1 MSTNLFF
8 PDNRGRYNR
17 VMQLS
22 NNIGA
27 IKALSAKSYDT
38 MKQEAEEIDTLCK
51 DLMKQHGAKTL
62 KEYAESIA
70 NTLPDDEKNRV
81 LNLLKALDDTD
92 VFLTNASAVLGGVLG
107 AAGGLRFASGSTKML
122 IEILS
127 EGIFRAEF
135 ARGFRLFVRGE
146 LREGTRVMRGVARWA
161 RNHYEYLGEL
171 APAARSARAVRVL
184 KVFNSVLE
192 FVAKWAFVLDIAVLF
207 IQFEVEQEQRT
218 QLRSAIHDFFCQR
231 FSVQMQFD
239 QFTATSGLYT
249 QLRGFVQ
256 TKSILEKTAMPQ
268 TAKDEA
274 VTALGDGFMNTYND
288 NMAKITDDKIWQ
300 ECEDY
305 DKLDTE
311 VYKADDPDLAEVK
324 RFLEEQS
331 KKNPEDIKD
340 KTTSS

>member
-1 MSTNLFF
+1 MLIH
-8 PDNRGRYNR
+8 
-17 VMQLS
+17 Q
-22 NNIGA
+22 
-27 IKALSAKSYDT
+27 
-38 MKQEAEEIDTLCK
+38 
-51 DLMKQHGAKTL
+51 
-62 KEYAESIA
+62 
-70 NTLPDDEKNRV
+70 
-81 LNLLKALDDTD
+81 
-92 VFLTNASAVLGGVLG
+92 TNAA
-107 AAGGLRFASGSTKML
+107 KML

-218 QLRSAIHDFFCQR
+218 QLRRYFGACLQDLSAFVMLNYFSAIHDFFCQR

-288 NMAKITDDKIWQ
+288 VRN
-300 ECEDY
+300 Y
-305 DKLDTE
+305 SL
-311 VYKADDPDLAEVK
+311 
-324 RFLEEQS
+324 
-331 KKNPEDIKD
+331 N
-340 KTTSS
+340 